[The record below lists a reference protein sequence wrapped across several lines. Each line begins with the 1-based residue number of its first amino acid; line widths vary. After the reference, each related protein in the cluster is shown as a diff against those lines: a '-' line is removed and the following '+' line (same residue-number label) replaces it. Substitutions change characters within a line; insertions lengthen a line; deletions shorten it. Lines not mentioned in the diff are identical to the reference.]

1 MPYKDKV
8 KDREWHR
15 DVMRKRRAKL
25 KLEDEV
31 RAMRGSRVTP
41 KVLSIAKALRR

>member
-25 KLEDEV
+25 KLE
-31 RAMRGSRVTP
+31 GSIVTPEVTP
-41 KVLSIAKALRR
+41 KVDADGNVIYER